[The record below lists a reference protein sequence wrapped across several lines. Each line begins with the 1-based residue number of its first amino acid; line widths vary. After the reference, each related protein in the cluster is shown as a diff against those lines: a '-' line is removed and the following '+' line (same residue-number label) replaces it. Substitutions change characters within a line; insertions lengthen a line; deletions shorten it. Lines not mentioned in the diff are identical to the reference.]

1 MIKQF
6 LLVGLGG
13 ALGSMLRYLCSI
25 FIVQKN
31 FPFTTL
37 LVNVSGSFII
47 GVILAY
53 CLKNESFANN
63 WKLFLATGIC
73 GGFTTFSTFSAEN
86 LQLIENQKWALLCM
100 YILSSVFLGIL
111 AVFLGFKTINLLTH

>member
-37 LVNVSGSFII
+37 LVNVFGSFII
-47 GVILAY
+47 GIVLAF
-53 CLKNESFANN
+53 CLKNELFANN

-73 GGFTTFSTFSAEN
+73 GGFTTFSTFSVEN
-86 LQLIENQKWALLCM
+86 LQLIENQKWALLCL
-100 YILSSVFLGIL
+100 YVLSSIVLGIA
-111 AVFLGFKTINLLTH
+111 AVFLGFKTINFLSD